1 MHTAIG
7 LTMGMYLF
15 ALVMI
20 VLNLAA
26 FGVGIRVPFI
36 RDPAGSTRHVRSFFR
51 SSNSPPNASG
61 RWGLPRRLVS
71 PEVYAKAETPTKAR

>member
-1 MHTAIG
+1 
-7 LTMGMYLF
+7 MGMYLF

-36 RDPAGSTRHVRSFFR
+36 RHPAGGMRHVRSFFR
-51 SSNSPPNASG
+51 SSSSPPNASG
-61 RWGLPRRLVS
+61 RWSLPRRLVS
-71 PEVYAKAETPTKAR
+71 PEPL